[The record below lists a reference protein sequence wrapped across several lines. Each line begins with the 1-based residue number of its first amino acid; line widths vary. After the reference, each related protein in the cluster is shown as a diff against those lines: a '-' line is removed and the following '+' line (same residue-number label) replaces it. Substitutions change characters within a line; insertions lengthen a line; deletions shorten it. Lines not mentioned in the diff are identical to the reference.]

1 MNDFVE
7 ELVNHRK
14 FIDLPEDE
22 VDEKMKVMKKESPK
36 SIPYALCWME
46 MHPGYASIRYVS
58 SANPRSHL
66 IGITPNGFT
75 WCESNFP
82 SLDQLLNEF
91 KKYPKGPTKTVST
104 AAPIT
109 SKTATTSAATTIAA
123 PTTRWGSRP
132 APPSLPPPPAQTGW
146 TRPNIP
152 PNPPPFQPTPVA
164 QAQSFTVP
172 VRAQQPSTLPAAA
185 SGWGSQQSSTDTRPV
200 PPPAQPAATNG
211 SAQPST
217 SGWSTSATGWGV
229 QPSGPPASTGW
240 GSQTPATSGW
250 GSQPPST
257 TGWGSE
263 QGRPPPAR
271 PPPPN
276 LPPRRDP
283 VPPPNLPPPPTFARP
298 PSNAPPQP
306 PKPPPPRSP
315 PPSFDAP
322 PGGAVGRGRGRT
334 LPAWMSKAS

>member
-1 MNDFVE
+1 MNDFVD

-22 VDEKMKVMKKESPK
+22 VDEKMKAMKKESPK

-58 SANPRSHL
+58 STTPRSHL
-66 IGITPNGFT
+66 IGLTPNGFT

-91 KKYPKGPTKTVST
+91 KKHPKGPTKTVSATAPIASKT
-104 AAPIT
+104 AAP
-109 SKTATTSAATTIAA
+109 STSAAPTT
-123 PTTRWGSRP
+123 TTRWGSRP

-146 TRPNIP
+146 TRPNVP
-152 PNPPPFQPTPVA
+152 PNPPAPFQPTPVA
-164 QAQSFTVP
+164 QAQTVP
-172 VRAQQPSTLPAAA
+172 APLRAQPSTLPAVAT
-185 SGWGSQQSSTDTRPV
+185 GWRAQQSSTDWGAQPGGNTRPF
-200 PPPAQPAATNG
+200 PPPTHPPAATTM
-211 SAQPST
+211 QPST
-217 SGWSTSATGWGV
+217 SGWGL
-229 QPSGPPASTGW
+229 QPSEPQATTGW

-250 GSQPPST
+250 GAPPSST

-283 VPPPNLPPPPTFARP
+283 VPPPNLPPPPTFVRP
-298 PSNAPPQP
+298 PSNAPPLP
-306 PKPPPPRSP
+306 SKPPPPRSP